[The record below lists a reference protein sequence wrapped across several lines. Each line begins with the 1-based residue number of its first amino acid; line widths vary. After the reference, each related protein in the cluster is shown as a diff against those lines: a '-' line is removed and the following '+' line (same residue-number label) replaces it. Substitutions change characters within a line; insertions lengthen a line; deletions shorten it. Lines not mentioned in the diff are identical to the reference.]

1 MNALTQLGYDALDRG
16 VVPDPIVRRAIRY
29 LCRQRLQEIKATEM
43 ETSVEAKWA
52 YIHGLKQSEVAI
64 ETDKANEQHYEV
76 STEFIQSCL
85 GPNIKYSCCLYPT
98 GNETL
103 EQAEL
108 LMLESYCDKAKL
120 EDGMEILDLGCGWGS
135 LSLFLA
141 KKYPNSTVTA
151 LSNSATQKVH
161 IDSQAALRGLNNLT
175 VFTGDV
181 KVFNDFEG
189 TRSFDRILSIEMF
202 EHMKNYEHLLKKVSS
217 WLKPNAE
224 AKTGEALL
232 FVHIFCH
239 RDTPYHFEE
248 NDGWMSKHFFSG
260 RSRHLGFEDV
270 VDLELTLGVVFVF
283 LGGTMPSFDLF
294 THFQTD
300 LTLERS
306 WWINGKHYGRTCE
319 NWLKVQDSHR
329 SKWFN
334 TSFPRLDELVT
345 GPAAKA
351 ASKQERS
358 TQGAKSFY
366 RFRVFFLAC
375 AEFFALD
382 EGESWGVGHYLF
394 KKRN

>member
-1 MNALTQLGYDALDRG
+1 MDALTNLGYDALDRG
-16 VVPDPIVRRAIRY
+16 VLPDAIVRRAIRY
-29 LCRQRLQEIKATEM
+29 LCRQRLQEIKATNM
-43 ETSVEAKWA
+43 EASVEAKWA
-52 YIHGLKQSEVAI
+52 YIQGLKQNQVAI
-64 ETDKANEQHYEV
+64 ETEKANEQHYEV

-85 GPNIKYSCCLYPT
+85 GPNMKYSCCLYPT
-98 GNETL
+98 GKETL
-103 EQAEL
+103 EKAEE
-108 LMLESYCDKAKL
+108 LMLESYCNKAKL

-141 KKYPNSTVTA
+141 KKYPNSTITA

-175 VFTGDV
+175 VFTGDL
-181 KVFNDFEG
+181 KVFNDFAG

-202 EHMKNYEHLLKKVSS
+202 EHMKNYEQLLKKVSS

-248 NDGWMSKHFFSG
+248 NDGWMSKNFFS
-260 RSRHLGFEDV
+260 
-270 VDLELTLGVVFVF
+270 
-283 LGGTMPSFDLF
+283 GGTMPSFDLF

-319 NWLKVQDSHR
+319 DWLKLQDSHR

-334 TSFPRLDELVT
+334 SSSPRLDELVT
-345 GPAAKA
+345 GPAAKS

-358 TQGAKSFY
+358 TEGSKSFY

-382 EGESWGVGHYLF
+382 DGESWGVGHYLF
-394 KKRN
+394 KKRD

>member
-1 MNALTQLGYDALDRG
+1 MDVVTKLGYDALDRG
-16 VVPDPIVRRAIRY
+16 VLPDAIVRRAIRY
-29 LCRQRLQEIKATEM
+29 LCRQRLQEVKATNM
-43 ETSVEAKWA
+43 EASVEAKWA
-52 YIHGLKQSEVAI
+52 YIQGLKQHQVAI
-64 ETDKANEQHYEV
+64 ETEKANEQHYEV

-85 GPNIKYSCCLYPT
+85 GPHMKYSCCLYPT
-98 GNETL
+98 GKETL
-103 EQAEL
+103 EKAEV
-108 LMLESYCDKAKL
+108 LMLQSYCEKAKL

-141 KKYPNSTVTA
+141 KKYPNSTITA

-161 IDSQAALRGLNNLT
+161 IDSQAALRGLKNLT

-181 KVFNDFEG
+181 KVFNDFAG

-202 EHMKNYEHLLKKVSS
+202 EHMKASQRHRYACYAHIDRDLIPIQNYEQLLKKVSS

-248 NDGWMSKHFFSG
+248 NDGWMSKNFFSG
-260 RSRHLGFEDV
+260 
-270 VDLELTLGVVFVF
+270 
-283 LGGTMPSFDLF
+283 GTMSSFDLF

-319 NWLKVQDSHR
+319 DWLKLQDSHR

-334 TSFPRLDELVT
+334 SSSPRSDELVT
-345 GPAAKA
+345 GPAAKS

-358 TQGAKSFY
+358 TEGSKSFY

-394 KKRN
+394 KKRD

>member
-1 MNALTQLGYDALDRG
+1 MDALTNLGYDALDRG
-16 VVPDPIVRRAIRY
+16 LLPDAIVRRAIRY
-29 LCRQRLQEIKATEM
+29 LCRQRLQEIKATNM
-43 ETSVEAKWA
+43 EASVEAKWA
-52 YIHGLKQSEVAI
+52 YIQGLKQNQVAI
-64 ETDKANEQHYEV
+64 ETEKANEQHYEV

-85 GPNIKYSCCLYPT
+85 GPNMKYSCCLYPT
-98 GNETL
+98 GKETL
-103 EQAEL
+103 EKAEE
-108 LMLESYCDKAKL
+108 LMLESYCNKAKL

-141 KKYPNSTVTA
+141 KKYPNSTITA

-181 KVFNDFEG
+181 KVFNDFAG

-202 EHMKNYEHLLKKVSS
+202 EHMKVSQRQRYACYAHIDGDSIPIQNYEQLLKKVSS

-248 NDGWMSKHFFSG
+248 NDGWMSKNFFS
-260 RSRHLGFEDV
+260 
-270 VDLELTLGVVFVF
+270 
-283 LGGTMPSFDLF
+283 GGTMPSFDLF

-319 NWLKVQDSHR
+319 DWLKLQDSHR

-334 TSFPRLDELVT
+334 SSSPRLDELVT
-345 GPAAKA
+345 GPASKS

-358 TQGAKSFY
+358 TEGSKSFY

-382 EGESWGVGHYLF
+382 DGESWGVGHYLF
-394 KKRN
+394 KKRD